1 MSGAYVGLDGTSQE
15 PRDGRTRSA
24 ALLWRDRPGE
34 VVRLSLECESGANLA
49 GTWVCG
55 YML

>member
-1 MSGAYVGLDGTSQE
+1 MSWAYVGLDSVSQE
-15 PRDGRTRSA
+15 RRGDHTRSA

-34 VVRLSLECESGANLA
+34 MVRLNLGYELGTNLA

-55 YML
+55 GML